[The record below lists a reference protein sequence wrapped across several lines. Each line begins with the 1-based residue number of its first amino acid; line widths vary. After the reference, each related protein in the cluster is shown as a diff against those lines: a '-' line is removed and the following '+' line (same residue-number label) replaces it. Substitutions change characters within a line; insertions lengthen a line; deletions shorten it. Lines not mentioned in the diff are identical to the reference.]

1 MKKFLNIFL
10 TCIVLFSA
18 LYASGCVKDDD
29 YYLRVADGYI
39 IREAKDGL
47 ALMGAAKT
55 LVEDNVFVVPQ
66 EIKGMPVVSIGYHKR
81 PLWPTDDWDAVL
93 RFRANNDI
101 KKIVIN
107 HDIRI
112 HPYALNE
119 LRYLCEIEMN
129 SSLSESEGS
138 STFGAYNLLGL
149 TLNAESTD
157 DLNNWMGDARELR
170 TLRLQT
176 EKLNRLMLRYPEKL
190 IAYFAGGVKS
200 ISDIFSRYKNL
211 SVFVV
216 PETVTEIESGAFEN
230 CSLDLYFRTTEEDC
244 AESIKNAL
252 PADCNIVWGFKDEI
266 IIFDALNENGI
277 IFEETNKNYQVV
289 ANGGKIQCPE
299 TPSKDGCVFDG
310 WYSDYAYS
318 KKWDFEN
325 DTVSDSMTLV
335 AKWI

>member
-10 TCIVLFSA
+10 ICIILFSA
-18 LYASGCVKDDD
+18 LYGSGCVKDDD

-39 IREAKDGL
+39 IRETEGGL

-66 EIKGMPVVSIGYHKR
+66 EISGMPVVSIGYHKR
-81 PLWPTDDWDAVL
+81 PLWPTDDMDAVL

-112 HPYALNE
+112 HPYALDE
-119 LRYLCEIEMN
+119 LRYLCEIETN
-129 SSLSESEGS
+129 SSLSKSEGS

-216 PETVTEIESGAFEN
+216 PETVAEIESGAFKN
-230 CSLDLYFRTTEEDC
+230 CSLDLYFRITEEDC

-252 PADCNIVWGFKDEI
+252 PADCNIVWGFEDEI
-266 IIFDALNENGI
+266 IVFDALNESGI
-277 IFEETNKNYQVV
+277 MFEGTNKNYQVV

>member
-66 EIKGMPVVSIGYHKR
+66 EIKGMPVVSIGYR
-81 PLWPTDDWDAVL
+81 PKTWVPTEDIFAVL
-93 RFRANNDI
+93 RFQENEDI

-112 HPYALNE
+112 HPYALGH
-119 LRYLCEIEMN
+119 LKFLYEIEVA
-129 SSLSESEGS
+129 SVLSKSKYISVFGS
-138 STFGAYNLLGL
+138 YHIRGL
-149 TLNAESTD
+149 SVNVGTTDELNAW
-157 DLNNWMGDARELR
+157 LYDADELR
-170 TLRLQT
+170 TLRLQV
-176 EKLNRLMLRYPEKL
+176 ERLNRLMLRYPEKL
-190 IAYFAGGVKS
+190 IACFAGGVKS
-200 ISDIFSRYKNL
+200 ISDTFSRYKNL

-266 IIFDALNENGI
+266 IVFDALNENGI
-277 IFEETNKNYQVV
+277 IFEETNKNYQVIE
-289 ANGGKIQCPE
+289 NGKKLQCPK
-299 TPSKDGCVFDG
+299 TPSKDGYVFDG

-325 DTVSDSMTLV
+325 DTVSDSITLV

>member
-47 ALMGAAKT
+47 ALMGAEKT

-66 EIKGMPVVSIGYHKR
+66 EIKGMPVVSIGYHKM

-93 RFRANNDI
+93 RFRANDDI

-107 HDIRI
+107 HDFRI
-112 HPYALNE
+112 HPYALDE

-129 SSLSESEGS
+129 SSLSESEGI

-149 TLNAESTD
+149 TAKAGSTD
-157 DLNNWMGDARELR
+157 ALNNWMEDARELR
-170 TLRLQT
+170 TLKLQA
-176 EKLNRLMLRYPEKL
+176 EQLKRLMLRYPEKL
-190 IAYFAGGVKS
+190 IAYFADGVKS
-200 ISDIFSRYKNL
+200 ISDTFSRYKNL

-216 PETVTEIESGAFEN
+216 PETVNEIASGTFEN
-230 CSLDLYFRTTEEDC
+230 CSLDLYFRITEEDC
-244 AESIKNAL
+244 AVSIKNAL

-266 IIFDALNENGI
+266 IVFDALNENGI

-289 ANGGKIQCPE
+289 ENGKKLQCPK
-299 TPSKDGCVFDG
+299 TPSKDGYVFDG

-325 DTVSDSMTLV
+325 DTVSDSITLV

>member
-10 TCIVLFSA
+10 TCIILFSA
-18 LYASGCVKDDD
+18 FYGSGCVKDDD

-39 IREAKDGL
+39 IRETEGGL

-66 EIKGMPVVSIGYHKR
+66 EISGMPVVSIGYHKR
-81 PLWPTDDWDAVL
+81 PLWPTDDMDAVL

-112 HPYALNE
+112 HPYALDE
-119 LRYLCEIEMN
+119 LRYLCEIETN
-129 SSLSESEGS
+129 SSLSKSEGS

-149 TLNAESTD
+149 TLNGESTD

-200 ISDIFSRYKNL
+200 ISEIFSRYKNL

-216 PETVTEIESGAFEN
+216 PETVTEIESEAFKN
-230 CSLDLYFRTTEEDC
+230 CSLDLYFRITEEDC

-252 PADCNIVWGFKDEI
+252 PADCNIVWGFEDEI
-266 IIFDALNENGI
+266 IVFDALNESGI
-277 IFEETNKNYQVV
+277 VFEETNKNYQVV

-299 TPSKDGCVFDG
+299 TPSKDGYVFDG

-318 KKWDFEN
+318 KKWNFEN
-325 DTVSDSMTLV
+325 DTVSDSMTLI